1 MDNIVKRTDET
12 NPMHNID
19 QMTHIRVNK
28 NAGLFFSFY
37 GYIEDFFGS
46 YYYWKLMFGYINLN
60 AKLL

>member
-46 YYYWKLMFGYINLN
+46 Y
-60 AKLL
+60 